1 MTSRMSVS
9 FVAAAM
15 MTMSL
20 SASAQ
25 QAPSLIDKVIKEGIL
40 KVCVAIASPWMMKD
54 PNGSE
59 FVGFD
64 VDMIKELTKI
74 MEVKYE
80 LVPVPNFGQLIA
92 SLQSGK
98 CDVIMSA
105 LTRTTKRAMA
115 VNFSDPYFVLGSAWV
130 VRNEH
135 AELNKLEDLDDP
147 KVTIVVEQGS
157 ISEQRTRAH
166 MPKSTVKALPV
177 GGDAMRLTEVETGRS
192 TAASIDSLKVPA
204 FKAQLPWAKFIPAD
218 AFENPVEPAGLAYAV
233 RHGDIDFVNFLNVF
247 IFNSQGNGTI
257 AALKAKWIDPKYIKV
272 Q

>member
-1 MTSRMSVS
+1 MKRKIQIATL
-9 FVAAAM
+9 AIA
-15 MTMSL
+15 MSL
-20 SASAQ
+20 TSFAASAQ
-25 QAPSLIDKVIKEGIL
+25 QTSLVDKILKEGLL

-54 PNGSE
+54 PDGSE
-59 FVGFD
+59 FIGFD
-64 VDMIKELTKI
+64 VDMIKELAKV

-115 VNFSDPYFVLGSAWV
+115 VNFSDPYFVLGSAWI
-130 VRNEH
+130 VRNER
-135 AELNKLEDLDDP
+135 ADLNKLEDLNDP
-147 KVTIVVEQGS
+147 KITITVEQGS
-157 ISEQRTRAH
+157 LSEQRSKVH
-166 MPKSTVKALPV
+166 MPKATLKALPV

-192 TAASIDSLKVPA
+192 NAAAIDSLKVPA

-218 AFENPVEPAGLAYAV
+218 AFDNPVEPAGLAYAV

-247 IFNSQGNGTI
+247 IFNLQANGTI
-257 AALKAKWIDPKYIKV
+257 PALKAKWIDPKYIKV
-272 Q
+272 N

>member
-1 MTSRMSVS
+1 MTHKM
-9 FVAAAM
+9 AAVIAIVM
-15 MTMSL
+15 MVTNL
-20 SASAQ
+20 PASAQ
-25 QAPSLIDKVIKEGIL
+25 QTPSLIDKVIKEGVL
-40 KVCVAIASPWMMKD
+40 RVCVAIASPWMMKD

-59 FVGFD
+59 FIGFD

-80 LVPVPNFGQLIA
+80 LVANPNFSQLIA
-92 SLQSGK
+92 SLQAGK

-115 VNFSDPYFVLGSAWV
+115 VNFSDPYFVLGSVWI

-135 AELNKLEDLDDP
+135 SELDKLEDLNDP
-147 KVTIVVEQGS
+147 KITIAVEQGS
-157 ISEQRTRAH
+157 ISEQRTRTY
-166 MPKSTVKALPV
+166 MPKSNIKALPG
-177 GGDAMRLTEVETGRS
+177 GGDALRLTEVETGRS
-192 TAASIDSLKVPA
+192 TAAAIDSLKVPV
-204 FKAQLPWAKFIPAD
+204 FKAQLPWSKFIPAD

-257 AALKAKWIDPKYIKV
+257 AALKAKWIDPKYIRV